1 MLTVGDKKGKQAG
14 AVRAAGGL
22 PASIELV
29 ADPDAVGAK
38 PLTHARLVVSG
49 MAALAPVTVQV
60 ALRPRWG
67 WSWSR
72 GLAATAQSVR
82 CMYKR
87 WTCAG
92 PFLLFTLIFFEGG

>member
-60 ALRPRWG
+60 ALTAL
-67 WSWSR
+67 
-72 GLAATAQSVR
+72 GLELEPWAGGDRAVSALYVQKVDVCRALPSVH
-82 CMYKR
+82 
-87 WTCAG
+87 AH
-92 PFLLFTLIFFEGG
+92 FF